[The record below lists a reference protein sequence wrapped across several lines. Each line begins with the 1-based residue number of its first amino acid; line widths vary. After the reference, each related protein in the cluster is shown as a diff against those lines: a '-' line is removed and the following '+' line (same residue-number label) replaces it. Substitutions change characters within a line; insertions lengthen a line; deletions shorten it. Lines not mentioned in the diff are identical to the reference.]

1 MAKHCPVEINFKHN
15 IREWTRELSAFHR
28 EQIPFA
34 AALALTE
41 TARDDVKP
49 AVELRIELAFDRPTP
64 FTRRGVAYLAARK
77 NNLVA
82 TVLIKDRQAAY
93 LKIEETGGVRRPRNR
108 ALPIPVAQR
117 RNKYGNLPRG
127 SVRRLLAR
135 PDTFSGT
142 VNGHAGIWQRKGR
155 KLRLLVAWEDQA
167 TYKPIFRFYETAREA
182 AEIAFPHAFRRAL
195 DRAIATA
202 R

>member
-1 MAKHCPVEINFKHN
+1 MHVSFEHN

-34 AALALTE
+34 TALALTE
-41 TARDDVKP
+41 VARDDVKT

-77 NNLVA
+77 NRLVS

-93 LKIEETGGVRRPRNR
+93 LLIEETGGTRLPKRR
-108 ALPIPVAQR
+108 AIPIPVGQR
-117 RNKYGNLPRG
+117 RNQYGNMPRG
-127 SVRRLLAR
+127 SVQRLLAR
-135 PDTFSGT
+135 PDTFSGR
-142 VNGHAGIWQRKGR
+142 VNGQGGIWQRR
-155 KLRLLVAWEDQA
+155 KNRLKLLVAWEDRA
-167 TYKPIFRFYETAREA
+167 EYRPIFKFYETAREA